1 MSDTWSGRR
10 ALITGGAGFLGS
22 TLAHRLV
29 GLGAEV
35 TVVDSYLPEGGAHDA
50 NLAEIEQRLAIK
62 RGDIGDRALMT
73 PLIAETDALFNLA
86 GRTSHMDSMSDPL
99 GDLAANVT
107 AQLGLLEICRKSN
120 PNIRIVYSSTRQVYG
135 VPDYLPVDEAHAL
148 RPPDVNGVHKLA
160 AEQHHLIYAHVHGL
174 AVSALRLTNCYGP
187 RMRVRDARQ
196 TFIGIWVRRLLEGQ
210 PFEVWGGAQ
219 KRDFT
224 YGEDVADALLAAIDS
239 PDAQGRVFNL
249 GGGGAVSLDRLAIDL
264 VTANGGMGGFEVH
277 EFPADRKRIDIGDYE
292 ADDRAFRA
300 TTGWAP
306 KVTLPDGLAR
316 SLAYYRLNLA
326 RYI

>member
-1 MSDTWSGRR
+1 MSDRWSGRR

-29 GLGAEV
+29 GLGAKV
-35 TVVDSYLPEGGAHDA
+35 TVVDNYLPDGGAHDA
-50 NLAEIEQRLAIK
+50 NLAAIAQRIVIK

-99 GDLAANVT
+99 GYLHENVT
-107 AQLGLLEICRKSN
+107 AQLGLLEICRKTN
-120 PNIRIVYSSTRQVYG
+120 PKIRIVYTSTRQVYG
-135 VPDYLPVDEAHAL
+135 APDYLPVNEVHPL
-148 RPPDVNGVHKLA
+148 RPPDVNGVNKLA
-160 AEQHHLIYAHVHGL
+160 AEQHHLVYAHVHGL
-174 AVSALRLTNCYGP
+174 AASALRLTNCYGP
-187 RMRVRDARQ
+187 HMRVRDARQ
-196 TFIGIWVRRLLEGQ
+196 TFIGIWVRRLLEGEL
-210 PFEVWGGAQ
+210 FEVWGGAQ

-224 YGEDVADALLAAIDS
+224 YGEDVVDAMLAAIDS

-249 GGGGAVSLDRLAIDL
+249 GGGGAVSLDRLAVEL
-264 VTANGGMGGFEVH
+264 VTANGGIGGFAVH

-292 ADDRAFRA
+292 ADDTAFRSI
-300 TTGWAP
+300 TGWAP

-316 SLAYYRLNLA
+316 TLAYYRLTLA
-326 RYI
+326 RYL

>member
-1 MSDTWSGRR
+1 MSDRWSGRR

-35 TVVDSYLPEGGAHDA
+35 TVVDSYLPDGGANDA
-50 NLAEIEQRLAIK
+50 NLAAIAQRITIK

-99 GDLAANVT
+99 GDLQSNVT
-107 AQLGLLEICRKSN
+107 AQLGLLEICRTTN
-120 PNIRIVYSSTRQVYG
+120 PKIRIVYSSTRQVYG
-135 VPDYLPVDEAHAL
+135 APDYLPVDEAHAL
-148 RPPDVNGVHKLA
+148 RPPDVNGVNKLA
-160 AEQHHLIYAHVHGL
+160 AEQHHLVYAHVYGM

-187 RMRVRDARQ
+187 HMRVRDARQ

-210 PFEVWGGAQ
+210 LFEVWGGAQ

-224 YGEDVADALLAAIDS
+224 YSEDVAEALLFAIDS
-239 PDAQGRVFNL
+239 PFAQGRVFNL
-249 GGGGAVSLDRLAIDL
+249 GGGGAVSLDRLAVEL
-264 VTANGGMGGFEVH
+264 VTANGGIGGFAIH
-277 EFPADRKRIDIGDYE
+277 EFPADRKLIDIGDYE
-292 ADDRAFRA
+292 ANDRAFRV
-300 TTGWAP
+300 TTGWEP
-306 KVTLPDGLAR
+306 KVALPEGLAR
-316 SLAYYRLNLA
+316 TLAYYRLTLA
-326 RYI
+326 KYI